1 MTSHDDIQNGS
12 AKMVRTSPQLLSL
25 LVCPQTRSPLIYDA
39 AAAEL
44 ISLQAACSLL
54 VCPQTRSPLIYD
66 AAAAELISLQAACA
80 YKITDAVPIML
91 PSHARPLSEE
101 ECVKWQ
107 KSQRRNSSEI

>member
-12 AKMVRTSPQLLSL
+12 TKMVRTSPQLLSL

-39 AAAEL
+39 
-44 ISLQAACSLL
+44 S
-54 VCPQTRSPLIYD
+54 
-66 AAAAELISLQAACA
+66 AAELISLQAACA

-91 PSHARPLSEE
+91 PRHARPLSEE